1 MARCGPSGGR
11 YETTPNRYYPGFPFL
26 FCIPVLL
33 RSLSPT
39 SIPSRS
45 DLSMD
50 VQHSTAP
57 LMRQLES
64 TERQNRARAAA
75 WAEVETKLRSDLE
88 DHIIQLEN
96 VTKER
101 NNLVSSEKRL
111 QRLLKEKEEEIASSR
126 ETIGELSAA
135 IKTLETRAEES
146 EEEGKRMKQELVVA
160 ERKASEGASKVR
172 SEMMLTVVESEERY
186 RSQID
191 ALKEELNNERHRR
204 GDLEKQLDDLVESVT
219 AAEFAQNH
227 AMCVGGHRSP
237 ARGKKLLSATDQA
250 SILQDTLGGFD
261 SDVDDDNKDHEHGS
275 RQVKGQGGSFAAM
288 EQLSLRLKGA
298 KVELD
303 ALRKQLITS
312 EETRASLSEELG
324 EARQAVEKL
333 PLFEQRVS
341 ELTMEVKLKDMEIQG
356 LQDDIADVRFLYRTQ
371 LDALL
376 EEKATSSSLL
386 MQSEQAKTHNAIVFD
401 DDCN

>member
-1 MARCGPSGGR
+1 M
-11 YETTPNRYYPGFPFL
+11 
-26 FCIPVLL
+26 
-33 RSLSPT
+33 
-39 SIPSRS
+39 
-45 DLSMD
+45 
-50 VQHSTAP
+50 
-57 LMRQLES
+57 
-64 TERQNRARAAA
+64 
-75 WAEVETKLRSDLE
+75 
-88 DHIIQLEN
+88 EN

-219 AAEFAQNH
+219 AAEFAPNH
-227 AMCVGGHRSP
+227 AMCVGGQRSP

-275 RQVKGQGGSFAAM
+275 RQVQGQGSSFAAM

>member
-1 MARCGPSGGR
+1 M
-11 YETTPNRYYPGFPFL
+11 
-26 FCIPVLL
+26 
-33 RSLSPT
+33 
-39 SIPSRS
+39 
-45 DLSMD
+45 
-50 VQHSTAP
+50 
-57 LMRQLES
+57 
-64 TERQNRARAAA
+64 
-75 WAEVETKLRSDLE
+75 
-88 DHIIQLEN
+88 EN
-96 VTKER
+96 ITKER

-135 IKTLETRAEES
+135 IETLETRAEES

-191 ALKEELNNERHRR
+191 ALEEELDNERHRR

-227 AMCVGGHRSP
+227 VMGAGGQRSP

-261 SDVDDDNKDHEHGS
+261 SDVDDDDKDHEHGS
-275 RQVKGQGGSFAAM
+275 RQVQGQGGSFAAM

-376 EEKATSSSLL
+376 EEKATSSSPL
-386 MQSEQAKTHNAIVFD
+386 MQSEQAKTHNAIVFN

>member
-1 MARCGPSGGR
+1 
-11 YETTPNRYYPGFPFL
+11 
-26 FCIPVLL
+26 
-33 RSLSPT
+33 
-39 SIPSRS
+39 
-45 DLSMD
+45 
-50 VQHSTAP
+50 
-57 LMRQLES
+57 
-64 TERQNRARAAA
+64 
-75 WAEVETKLRSDLE
+75 
-88 DHIIQLEN
+88 LEN
-96 VTKER
+96 ITKER

-135 IKTLETRAEES
+135 NETLETRAEES

-191 ALKEELNNERHRR
+191 ALKEELDNERHRR

-227 AMCVGGHRSP
+227 AMGAGGQRSP
-237 ARGKKLLSATDQA
+237 DRGKKLLSATDQA

-261 SDVDDDNKDHEHGS
+261 SDVDDDDEGHENGS
-275 RQVKGQGGSFAAM
+275 RQVHGQGGSFAAM
-288 EQLSLRLKGA
+288 EQLSLGLKGA

-312 EETRASLSEELG
+312 EETRTSLLEELG

-376 EEKATSSSLL
+376 EEKATASSPL
-386 MQSEQAKTHNAIVFD
+386 MQPEQDKTQNAIVFD
-401 DDCN
+401 DDSN

>member
-1 MARCGPSGGR
+1 
-11 YETTPNRYYPGFPFL
+11 
-26 FCIPVLL
+26 
-33 RSLSPT
+33 
-39 SIPSRS
+39 
-45 DLSMD
+45 
-50 VQHSTAP
+50 
-57 LMRQLES
+57 
-64 TERQNRARAAA
+64 
-75 WAEVETKLRSDLE
+75 
-88 DHIIQLEN
+88 
-96 VTKER
+96 
-101 NNLVSSEKRL
+101 L

-126 ETIGELSAA
+126 ETIDELSAA
-135 IKTLETRAEES
+135 IETLETRAEES

-172 SEMMLTVVESEERY
+172 SEMMLTVVESEERH
-186 RSQID
+186 RCQID
-191 ALKEELNNERHRR
+191 ALEEELDNERHRR
-204 GDLEKQLDDLVESVT
+204 GSLEKQLDDLVESVT

-227 AMCVGGHRSP
+227 AMGAGGQRSP

-261 SDVDDDNKDHEHGS
+261 SDFDDDDEAHENGS
-275 RQVKGQGGSFAAM
+275 CQVQGLGGSFAAM
-288 EQLSLRLKGA
+288 EQLSLGLKGA

-312 EETRASLSEELG
+312 EETRASLLEELG

-376 EEKATSSSLL
+376 EEKATMSSPL
-386 MQSEQAKTHNAIVFD
+386 MQSALDKTQNAIVFD
-401 DDCN
+401 DDRN